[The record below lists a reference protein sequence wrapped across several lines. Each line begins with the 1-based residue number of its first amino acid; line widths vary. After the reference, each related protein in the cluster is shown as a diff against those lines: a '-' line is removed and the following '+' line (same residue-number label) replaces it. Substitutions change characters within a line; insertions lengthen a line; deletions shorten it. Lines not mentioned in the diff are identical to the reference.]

1 MKKIIC
7 FMMFFVGLSLSCD
20 VVSSFYGTDFTYPAI
35 EVNLFEENKVDFAKA
50 KEAEYGNKLVKRDD
64 SFIAYRANTDTSVFV
79 YLNGKQLR
87 FFKMCSSVEECD
99 ELYEKYDFA
108 KIFSDEMKQ
117 IGTKK
122 LFEQEFNVDSLTKH
136 ILAVMTT
143 ASSDGKTLAG
153 ISYNLKR
160 SYVESDGLDSDFADE
175 ALTAGMFCHG
185 FCDYLDTLRQC
196 PELTTTFIPE
206 IRFQNHAAVRKIS
219 NSVYLVENSGR
230 NEMYRLYDLN
240 GVIVNQGLVQN
251 GIIHVRK
258 TPAILEISYKR
269 FLLK

>member
-87 FFKMCSSVEECD
+87 FFKMCLSVEECND
-99 ELYEKYDFA
+99 LYEKYDFP
-108 KIFSDEMKQ
+108 KIFSEEMKQ
-117 IGTKK
+117 IGVQK
-122 LFEQEFNVDSLTKH
+122 LFEREFNVDSLTKH
-136 ILAVMTT
+136 ILSVMKT
-143 ASSDGKTLAG
+143 ASYDGKTLTG

-160 SYVESDGLDSDFADE
+160 SYVESDSLDSDFADE

-196 PELTTTFIPE
+196 PELATTFVPE
-206 IRFQNHAAVRKIS
+206 SRFQNRVVARKIS
-219 NSVYLVENSGR
+219 NSIYLVESSGR

-240 GVIVNQGLVQN
+240 GVVVNQGLVKN

-258 TPAILEISYKR
+258 IPTILEISNKR

>member
-20 VVSSFYGTDFTYPAI
+20 VVSSFYGTDFTYPAV

-50 KEAEYGNKLVKRDD
+50 KEVEYGNKLVKRDD

-99 ELYEKYDFA
+99 DLYEKYDFS
-108 KIFSDEMKQ
+108 KVFFDEMKQ
-117 IGTKK
+117 LESKQ
-122 LFEQEFNVDSLTKH
+122 LFINLFNVDSLTEH
-136 ILAVMTT
+136 ILSIMLT
-143 ASSDGKTLAG
+143 ASYDGSLAG
-153 ISYNLKR
+153 ISYNVKR
-160 SYVESDGLDSDFADE
+160 SYSIDDSLDSDKANH

-196 PELTTTFIPE
+196 PELITTFIPE
-206 IRFQNHAAVRKIS
+206 IHFQNHTVIRKIS
-219 NSVYLVENSGR
+219 NNIYLIEKFWY
-230 NEMYRLYDLN
+230 NEKYRLYDLN
-240 GVIVNQGLVQN
+240 GVIVNQGIVQN
-251 GIIHVRK
+251 GVVHVRN
-258 TPAILEISYKR
+258 TPAILEISNKH

>member
-50 KEAEYGNKLVKRDD
+50 KEVEYGNKLVKRDD

-99 ELYEKYDFA
+99 DLYEKYDFS
-108 KIFSDEMKQ
+108 KIFSEEMKQ
-117 IGTKK
+117 IEIQK
-122 LFEQEFNVDSLTKH
+122 LFEREFNVDSLTTH
-136 ILAVMTT
+136 ILSVMMA
-143 ASSDGKTLAG
+143 ASYDGKTLTG

-160 SYVESDGLDSDFADE
+160 SYVESDSLDSDKANN

-196 PELTTTFIPE
+196 PELITTFIPE
-206 IRFQNHAAVRKIS
+206 IHFQNRTTVRKIS
-219 NSVYLVENSGR
+219 NNVYFIEKFWY
-230 NEMYRLYDLN
+230 NEKYRLYDLN
-240 GVIVNQGLVQN
+240 GVIVNQGLLQN
-251 GIIHVRK
+251 GIVHVRN
-258 TPAILEISYKR
+258 TPAILEISNKH

>member
-143 ASSDGKTLAG
+143 ASYDGKTLTG

-160 SYVESDGLDSDFADE
+160 SYVESDSLDSDFADE

-196 PELTTTFIPE
+196 PELATTFVPE
-206 IRFQNHAAVRKIS
+206 SRFQNRVVVRKIS
-219 NSVYLVENSGR
+219 NSIYLVESSSR

-240 GVIVNQGLVQN
+240 GVVVNQGLVKN

-258 TPAILEISYKR
+258 IPTILEISNKR

>member
-1 MKKIIC
+1 MKKIIY
-7 FMMFFVGLSLSCD
+7 FVLLLTGLSISCD
-20 VVSSFYGTDFTYPAI
+20 VVRSSNGTDFTYPAI
-35 EVNLFEENKVDFAKA
+35 EINMFEENKVDFAKA
-50 KEAEYGNKLVKRDD
+50 KEAEYGNKLVKRED

-99 ELYEKYDFA
+99 ELYEKYDFS
-108 KIFSDEMKQ
+108 KVFSDEMKQ
-117 IGTKK
+117 IEMRK
-122 LFEQEFNVDSLTKH
+122 LFEREFNVDSLTKH
-136 ILAVMTT
+136 ILSVMTT
-143 ASSDGKTLAG
+143 ASYDGKTLTG

-160 SYVESDGLDSDFADE
+160 SYVESDNLDSDFADE

-196 PELTTTFIPE
+196 PELITTFIPE
-206 IRFQNHAAVRKIS
+206 IRFQNRTAVRKIS
-219 NSVYLVENSGR
+219 NNVYLIEKFWY
-230 NEMYRLYDLN
+230 NEKYRLYDLN

-251 GIIHVRK
+251 GVVHVWN
-258 TPAILEISYKR
+258 TPAILEISNKH